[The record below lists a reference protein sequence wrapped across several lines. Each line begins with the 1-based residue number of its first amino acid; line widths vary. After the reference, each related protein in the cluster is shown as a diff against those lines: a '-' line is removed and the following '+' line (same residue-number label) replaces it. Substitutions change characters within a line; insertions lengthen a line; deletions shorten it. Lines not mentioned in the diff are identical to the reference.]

1 MPTNT
6 QLTTQQAADHLGIS
20 RSTLEKLLEHG
31 DIPFSTVGAQR
42 RVLLTDLV
50 AYEEVLTRCR
60 RACLR
65 EATRNAAA
73 DGSYFQVP
81 TDTATR

>member
-6 QLTTQQAADHLGIS
+6 QLTTPQAADHLGIL
-20 RSTLEKLLEHG
+20 RPALVKLLDHG

-50 AYEEVLTRCR
+50 AYEEALTRRR

-65 EATRNAAA
+65 EATRKAAA
-73 DGSYFQVP
+73 DGSYFQAP